1 MCILVPHITSYSKL
15 MNINSY
21 RRGLLFIST
30 ISLLLLIVNKEFLRP
45 NYGNIAV
52 VSIILDSM
60 ANFLAPLIYGIFPI
74 DIILKSNYKNGR
86 LYYYT
91 LSILLFIFLIIE
103 EYFTFF
109 TTSNTFD
116 LYDIFASGLGGLI
129 TILIYEYGVKTYYIE
144 RRK

>member
-1 MCILVPHITSYSKL
+1 
-15 MNINSY
+15 MNIKSY
-21 RRGLLFIST
+21 RRGLLFLST

-45 NYGNIAV
+45 NYRNIAE

-60 ANFLAPLIYGIFPI
+60 ANFLAPLIYGLFPI

-91 LSILLFIFLIIE
+91 LSILLFLFLIVE
-103 EYFTFF
+103 EYFAFF

-116 LYDIFASGLGGLI
+116 LYDIFASGLGALI
-129 TILIYEYGVKTYYIE
+129 TILIYEYGIKTYYYGIKTYYKE
-144 RRK
+144 SRK